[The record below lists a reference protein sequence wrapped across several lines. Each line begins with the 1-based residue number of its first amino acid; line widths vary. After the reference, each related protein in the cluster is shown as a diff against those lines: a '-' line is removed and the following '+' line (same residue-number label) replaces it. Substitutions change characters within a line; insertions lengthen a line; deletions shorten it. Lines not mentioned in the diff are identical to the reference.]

1 MFGFVVGALCLIGL
15 IVMIKRSR
23 WHRGYAGC
31 HGGRDHGHRG
41 GGFWLRG
48 IFQRL
53 DTTPG
58 QEKVIREE
66 FEKLKDKFSDM
77 RGEWNA
83 TGNDVGRAM
92 RSESFDETILGDLF
106 ARHDDKLRELR
117 KEMVG
122 ALARIHDALDERQRA
137 RLAEM
142 LERGPGFRS
151 WGGPYRSAW

>member
-1 MFGFVVGALCLIGL
+1 MFGFVFGALCLLGL

-23 WHRGYAGC
+23 WRRGYAGC
-31 HGGRDHGHRG
+31 HGRDHRGHHG

-48 IFQRL
+48 LFERL

-66 FEKLKDKFSDM
+66 VENFKDKLAGM
-77 RGEWNA
+77 RGEWTA
-83 TGNDVGRAM
+83 TGGDVGRAM

-106 ARHDDKLRELR
+106 SRHDDKLRELR

-122 ALARIHDALDERQRA
+122 ALARIHDALDEKQRA
-137 RLAEM
+137 RFAEM
-142 LERGPGFRS
+142 LERGSNFRS